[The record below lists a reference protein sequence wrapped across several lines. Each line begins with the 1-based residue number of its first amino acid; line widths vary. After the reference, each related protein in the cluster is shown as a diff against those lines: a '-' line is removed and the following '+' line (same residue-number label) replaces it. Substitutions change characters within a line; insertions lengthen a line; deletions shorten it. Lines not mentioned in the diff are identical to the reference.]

1 MQQQCFSLA
10 VCDQVIPDDKAQ
22 TTDDDECHDSK
33 QHQIAVVEGG
43 QRGIL
48 SQKSQDIKS
57 RVAKGRYCQKS

>member
-1 MQQQCFSLA
+1 MQQQRFGLA
-10 VCDQVIPDDKAQ
+10 VCNQVVPDDKAQ
-22 TTDDDECHDSK
+22 TADDDQCHNGK

-57 RVAKGRYCQKS
+57 RVAKGRYRQKG